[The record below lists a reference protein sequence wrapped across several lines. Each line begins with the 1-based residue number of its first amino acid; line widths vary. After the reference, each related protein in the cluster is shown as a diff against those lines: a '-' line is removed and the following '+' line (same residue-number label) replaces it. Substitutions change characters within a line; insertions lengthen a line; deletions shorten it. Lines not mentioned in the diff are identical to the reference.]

1 MRKIFIII
9 SCCIALVGCKGKGER
24 FLTSA
29 TGTIYEC
36 LVVMPDRPLSGEAL
50 EAIANTSLGQET
62 GSAYQ
67 EPIST
72 TYDLVKHTLGADM
85 YGLPQMEPYMEVTQ
99 VSQNLFDDYL
109 KPARNILII
118 DINKDKYTQ
127 VKVFGSRNQW
137 SKPQAIYRIQAPNDE
152 SWVAFWLE
160 HGEQVREWF
169 IREEIRRQIHFYQA
183 STNKTAR
190 AAMQKKGFDM
200 LIPEDYMML
209 MDTTLNEEGIEVTWC
224 CNNKGPM
231 RRDVVVYSYPYTS
244 QEQFSNQS
252 ICSMRDEVLGRIVS
266 AQVEGSYM
274 GTEYN
279 IFPPIS
285 RQVQALQADSSIQN
299 DTLPPA
305 FYAMETRGLWK
316 IINGEAMGGSFVSL
330 TRLDLVRGRVVTAEA
345 FIYAI
350 GQKKRNALR
359 QTEAILYTMTLGG
372 DEAMRR

>member
-9 SCCIALVGCKGKGER
+9 ACCIALVGCKGKGER

-85 YGLPQMEPYMEVTQ
+85 YGLPQMEPYMVLTQ
-99 VSQNLFDDYL
+99 VSQRQFDDYL

-169 IREEIRRQIHFYQA
+169 VREEIRRQIHFYQA

-190 AAMQKKGFDM
+190 AAMQEKGFDM

-285 RQVQALQADSSIQN
+285 RQVQALQTDTCIQN
-299 DTLPPA
+299 DTLPPS

-372 DEAMRR
+372 E